1 MTALDWA
8 VVVVLNGGIVAYSL
22 IAFRN
27 KGESFDWYLAAKSMP
42 WWVIGLSAFGTAVD
56 SGDYVGIVGGSYNLG
71 LSQLAQWWLGIA
83 VGWTVLSFF
92 VIVPMYR
99 SGVFTNAEWLEF
111 RFGPSVRLLAVL
123 INVQSRTNVLGNIFF
138 SMYLVLHIVADI
150 EATTCWFVVVGVAI
164 SSVLYIVRG
173 GLRAGVLTDALQSTT
188 MIVASFVLWGFAYS
202 GLGGWEGVATRLEAA
217 EEGLADAL
225 LKVGGYSPDGVPAL
239 VVIFGFLVVLT
250 TYAIINQY
258 EAIRF
263 LGARSEWDFKMA
275 VLVASIATAICLFF
289 NVSLGPM
296 ARAQFPGLEVVDR
309 AYPLMIEAYLP
320 AGLVGLV
327 VAGLVAAGY
336 STFDSIGIG
345 ISSLF
350 VRDVYAR
357 FIVKNGTDAHYTKVG
372 RISVP
377 IILALGFV
385 YVPFLGEKGM
395 LLFYLRLAGAIAVP
409 LMTVMLMGVFTRVH
423 RQTGIVGLLVG
434 LGYGMSA
441 ILADFNEWA
450 LPVWYQNTWWT
461 YLWNLVLPALSMIV
475 ASKVID
481 WRRGPVRDEELRG
494 LVYARREDPASL
506 RQHMG
511 QRLAA
516 LEGTWLQKTLVEA
529 PIRPEYPFAV
539 GVDGPRWYLRPGVWI
554 GVYLAVASILLFCST
569 VVDISLGLL

>member
-296 ARAQFPGLEVVDR
+296 ARAQFPGLEIVDR

-441 ILADFNEWA
+441 ILADFNDWA

-461 YLWNLVLPALSMIV
+461 YLWNLVLPALSMLI

-539 GVDGPRWYLRPGVWI
+539 GSDGPRWYLRPGLWI
-554 GVYLAVASILLFCST
+554 GVYLVVASILLF
-569 VVDISLGLL
+569 VVLW

>member
-296 ARAQFPGLEVVDR
+296 ARAQFPGLEIVDR

-461 YLWNLVLPALSMIV
+461 YLWNLVLPALGMLI

-516 LEGTWLQKTLVEA
+516 LEGTWLQKTLTEA

-539 GVDGPRWYLRPGVWI
+539 GEDGPRWYLRPGVWI
-554 GVYLAVASILLFCST
+554 GVYLAVASILLF
-569 VVDISLGLL
+569 VVLW

>member
-296 ARAQFPGLEVVDR
+296 ARAQFPGLEIVDR

-461 YLWNLVLPALSMIV
+461 YLWNLVLPALSMLI
-475 ASKVID
+475 ASKAID

-494 LVYARREDPASL
+494 LVYARHEDPASL

-539 GVDGPRWYLRPGVWI
+539 GEDGPRWYLRPGLWI
-554 GVYLAVASILLFCST
+554 GVYLVVASILLF
-569 VVDISLGLL
+569 VVLW

>member
-441 ILADFNEWA
+441 ILADFNDWA

-461 YLWNLVLPALSMIV
+461 YLWNLVMPALSMLI

-539 GVDGPRWYLRPGVWI
+539 GADGPRWYLRPGLWI
-554 GVYLAVASILLFCST
+554 GVYLAVASILLF
-569 VVDISLGLL
+569 VVLW

>member
-296 ARAQFPGLEVVDR
+296 ARAQFPGLEIVDR

-461 YLWNLVLPALSMIV
+461 YLWNLVLPALSMLI
-475 ASKVID
+475 ASKVIN

-494 LVYARREDPASL
+494 LIYVRHEDPASL

-539 GVDGPRWYLRPGVWI
+539 GKDGPRWYLRPGLWI
-554 GVYLAVASILLFCST
+554 GVYLVVASTLLF
-569 VVDISLGLL
+569 VVLW

>member
-1 MTALDWA
+1 MTTLDWA
-8 VVVVLNGGIVAYSL
+8 VVLVLNGGIVAYSL

-111 RFGPSVRLLAVL
+111 RFGPAARLLAVL

-138 SMYLVLHIVADI
+138 SMFLVLNIIAGI
-150 EATTCWFVVVGVAI
+150 EETTCWLVVVGVAL

-173 GLRAGVLTDALQSTT
+173 GLRAGVLTDALQSAT
-188 MIVASFVLWGFAYS
+188 MIVASFVLWGFVYS
-202 GLGGWEGVATRLEAA
+202 GLGGWDGVTARLEAV
-217 EEGLADAL
+217 EEGLSDTL
-225 LKVGGYSPDGVPAL
+225 LHVGGYSPPGVPPFI
-239 VVIFGFLVVLT
+239 VIFGFLVVLT
-250 TYAIINQY
+250 TYAVINQY

-275 VLVASIATAICLFF
+275 ALVASIATAICLFF

-296 ARAQFPGLEVVDR
+296 ARAQFPGLEIVDQ

-357 FIVKNGTDAHYTKVG
+357 FIVKNATDAHYTKVG

-377 IILALGFV
+377 IILALGFI

-395 LLFYLRLAGAIAVP
+395 LMFYLRLAGAIAVP
-409 LMTVMLMGVFTRVH
+409 LMTVILMGVFTRVH
-423 RQTGIVGLLVG
+423 RETGIVGLLVG

-441 ILADFNEWA
+441 ILADFNEWP

-461 YLWNLVLPALSMIV
+461 YLWNLVLPAVSMYV
-475 ASKVID
+475 ASKLID
-481 WRRGPVRDEELRG
+481 WRRGPVGDEELRG
-494 LVYARREDPASL
+494 LIYVRHEDPAAL
-506 RQHMG
+506 RPIMAR
-511 QRLAA
+511 RLAV
-516 LEGTWLQKTLVEA
+516 LEGTWLQKTLIEA
-529 PIRPEYPFAV
+529 PIRPEYPFPV
-539 GVDGPRWYLRPGVWI
+539 GENGPKWYLRPGVWI
-554 GVYLAVASILLFCST
+554 GVYLAVASVLLF
-569 VVDISLGLL
+569 VVLW

>member
-8 VVVVLNGGIVAYSL
+8 VVVILNGGIVTYSL

-27 KGESFDWYLAAKSMP
+27 KGQSFDWYLAAKSMP

-99 SGVFTNAEWLEF
+99 AGVFTNAEWLEF
-111 RFGPSVRLLAVL
+111 RFGPAARILAVL

-138 SMYLVLHIVADI
+138 SMFLVLNVVAGI
-150 EATTCWFVVVGVAI
+150 EEQTCWIVVVGVATTAA
-164 SSVLYIVRG
+164 LYIVRG
-173 GLRAGVLTDALQSTT
+173 GLRAGVVTDALQSVT
-188 MIVASFVLWGFAYS
+188 MIVASFVLWGYVYS
-202 GLGGWEGVATRLEAA
+202 GLGGWDGVEQRLEDVQ
-217 EEGLADAL
+217 EGLSDTL
-225 LKVGGYSPDGVPAL
+225 LHVGGYSPEGVPA
-239 VVIFGFLVVLT
+239 VMVIFGFLVVLT
-250 TYAIINQY
+250 MYAVINQY

-275 VLVASIATAICLFF
+275 AVVASIATAICLFF

-296 ARAQFPGLEVVDR
+296 AHAQFPGLEIVDQ
-309 AYPLMIEAYLP
+309 AYPMMIKHYLP

-350 VRDVYAR
+350 VRDIYAR
-357 FIVKNGTDAHYTKVG
+357 FLVKDRDDAHYTRVG
-372 RISVP
+372 RITVP
-377 IILALGFV
+377 FILALGFV
-385 YVPFLGEKGM
+385 YVPFLGQKGM

-409 LMTVMLMGVFTRVH
+409 LMTVILMGVFTRVH
-423 RQTGIVGLLVG
+423 RQTGIIGLVVGLT
-434 LGYGMSA
+434 YGMSA
-441 ILADFNEWA
+441 ILADAYDWP

-461 YLWNLVLPALSMIV
+461 YLWNLVLPATSMLI

-481 WRRGPVRDEELRG
+481 WTRGPVGPDELIG
-494 LVYARREDPASL
+494 LVYARHESAEQIRPRMA
-506 RQHMG
+506 H
-511 QRLAA
+511 RLAA

-529 PIRPEYPFAV
+529 PVRPEYPFEV
-539 GVDGPRWYLRPGVWI
+539 GPGGPPWYKRPGLWI
-554 GVYLAVASILLFCST
+554 GMYLVVACYLLF
-569 VVDISLGLL
+569 VVLW

>member
-296 ARAQFPGLEVVDR
+296 ARAQFPGLEIVDR

-539 GVDGPRWYLRPGVWI
+539 GEDGPRWYLRPGVWI
-554 GVYLAVASILLFCST
+554 GVYLVVASTLLF
-569 VVDISLGLL
+569 VVLW

>member
-1 MTALDWA
+1 MTPLDWA
-8 VVVVLNGGIVAYSL
+8 IVLVLNGGIVAYSL

-56 SGDYVGIVGGSYNLG
+56 SGDYVGIVGGSYQLG

-111 RFGPSVRLLAVL
+111 RFGPATRLLAVL

-138 SMYLVLHIVADI
+138 SMFLVLNVVAGI
-150 EATTCWFVVVGVAI
+150 EETTCWVVVVGAAL
-164 SSVLYIVRG
+164 SSALYIVRG
-173 GLRAGVLTDALQSTT
+173 GLRAGVLTDALQSAA
-188 MIVASFVLWGFAYS
+188 MLVASFVLWGFVYS
-202 GLGGWEGVATRLEAA
+202 GLGGWEGVTARLEAV
-217 EEGLADAL
+217 EEGLADTL
-225 LKVGGYSPDGVPAL
+225 LHVGGYSPPGVPPL
-239 VVIFGFLVVLT
+239 IVIFGFLVVLT
-250 TYAIINQY
+250 TYAVVNQY
-258 EAIRF
+258 EALRF

-275 VLVASIATAICLFF
+275 ALVASIATAICLFF

-296 ARAQFPGLEVVDR
+296 ARAQFPGLEIVDQ
-309 AYPLMIEAYLP
+309 AYPLMIKEYLP

-336 STFDSIGIG
+336 STFDSISIG

-350 VRDVYAR
+350 VRNVYAR
-357 FIVKNGTDAHYTKVG
+357 TMVKDATDAHYTKVG
-372 RISVP
+372 RILVP
-377 IILALGFV
+377 IILAMGFV

-409 LMTVMLMGVFTRVH
+409 LMTVILMGVFTCVH
-423 RQTGIVGLLVG
+423 RETGIVGLLVG
-434 LGYGMSA
+434 LGYGLSA
-441 ILADFNEWA
+441 LLADFNEWP

-461 YLWNLVLPALSMIV
+461 YLWNLVLPAASMLI
-475 ASKVID
+475 ASKLID

-494 LVYARREDPASL
+494 LIYVRHEDPAAL
-506 RQHMG
+506 RPLMA
-511 QRLAA
+511 RRTAE
-516 LEGTWLQKTLVEA
+516 LEGSCTWLQKTLLEA

-539 GVDGPRWYLRPGVWI
+539 GADGPKWYLRPGVWI
-554 GVYLAVASILLFCST
+554 GVYLAVASVLLF
-569 VVDISLGLL
+569 VVLW

>member
-56 SGDYVGIVGGSYNLG
+56 SGDYVGIVGGSYNIG

-441 ILADFNEWA
+441 ILADFNDWA

-461 YLWNLVLPALSMIV
+461 YLWNLVLPALSMLI

-539 GVDGPRWYLRPGVWI
+539 GEDGPRWYLRPGLWI
-554 GVYLAVASILLFCST
+554 GVYLAVASILLF
-569 VVDISLGLL
+569 VVLW

>member
-111 RFGPSVRLLAVL
+111 RFGPAVRLLAVL

-275 VLVASIATAICLFF
+275 VLVASVATAICLFF

-461 YLWNLVLPALSMIV
+461 YLWNLVLPALSMLI

-481 WRRGPVRDEELRG
+481 WRRGPVCDEELRG

-539 GVDGPRWYLRPGVWI
+539 GADGPRWYLRPGVWI
-554 GVYLAVASILLFCST
+554 GVYLAAASILLF
-569 VVDISLGLL
+569 VVLW

>member
-225 LKVGGYSPDGVPAL
+225 LKVGGYSPDGVPAM

-296 ARAQFPGLEVVDR
+296 ARAQFPGLEIVDR

-409 LMTVMLMGVFTRVH
+409 LMTVMLMGVFTKVH

-461 YLWNLVLPALSMIV
+461 YLWNLVLPALSMLI

-539 GVDGPRWYLRPGVWI
+539 GEDGPKWYLRPGLWI
-554 GVYLAVASILLFCST
+554 GVYLVVASTLLF
-569 VVDISLGLL
+569 VVLW

>member
-217 EEGLADAL
+217 EEGLADVL

-296 ARAQFPGLEVVDR
+296 ARAQFPGLEIVDR

-441 ILADFNEWA
+441 ILADFNDWA

-461 YLWNLVLPALSMIV
+461 YLWNLVLPALSMLI

-539 GVDGPRWYLRPGVWI
+539 GEGGPKWYLRPGLWI
-554 GVYLAVASILLFCST
+554 GVYLAVASILLF
-569 VVDISLGLL
+569 VVLW

>member
-8 VVVVLNGGIVAYSL
+8 VVLVLNGGIVAYSL

-42 WWVIGLSAFGTAVD
+42 WWMIGLSAFGTAVD

-111 RFGPSVRLLAVL
+111 RFGPAARLLAVL

-138 SMYLVLHIVADI
+138 SMFLVLNVITGI
-150 EATTCWFVVVGVAI
+150 EETTCWLVVVGVAL

-173 GLRAGVLTDALQSTT
+173 GLRAGVLTDALQSAT
-188 MIVASFVLWGFAYS
+188 MIVASFVLWGFVYS
-202 GLGGWEGVATRLEAA
+202 GLGGWDGVAARLEAV
-217 EEGLADAL
+217 EEGLSDTL
-225 LKVGGYSPDGVPAL
+225 LHVGGYSPPGVPPFI
-239 VVIFGFLVVLT
+239 VIFGFLVVLT
-250 TYAIINQY
+250 TYAVINQY

-275 VLVASIATAICLFF
+275 ALVASIATAICLFF

-296 ARAQFPGLEVVDR
+296 ARAQFPGLEMVDQ
-309 AYPLMIEAYLP
+309 AYPLMIKAYLP

-357 FIVKNGTDAHYTKVG
+357 FIVKDATG
-372 RISVP
+372 R
-377 IILALGFV
+377 ALHQGGAD
-385 YVPFLGEKGM
+385 LGADHSGAG
-395 LLFYLRLAGAIAVP
+395 FYLCALFGREGDAAVLSAAGRGHCRAADDGHFDGGFHASTPRDRDHRLIDGAWLRDVGDSSRLQRVAAAGVVP
-409 LMTVMLMGVFTRVH
+409 EYVV
-423 RQTGIVGLLVG
+423 
-434 LGYGMSA
+434 
-441 ILADFNEWA
+441 D
-450 LPVWYQNTWWT
+450 LPVE
-461 YLWNLVLPALSMIV
+461 LGAARGEHV
-475 ASKVID
+475 
-481 WRRGPVRDEELRG
+481 RRLEAD
-494 LVYARREDPASL
+494 
-506 RQHMG
+506 
-511 QRLAA
+511 RLAA
-516 LEGTWLQKTLVEA
+516 WSGARRGAART
-529 PIRPEYPFAV
+529 
-539 GVDGPRWYLRPGVWI
+539 DLRPPRGPGRTAPDNGPAARGAGRHLVAEDPDRSTHPAGVSFR
-554 GVYLAVASILLFCST
+554 GR
-569 VVDISLGLL
+569 

>member
-225 LKVGGYSPDGVPAL
+225 LKVGGYSPEGVPAM

-296 ARAQFPGLEVVDR
+296 ARAQFPGLEIVDR

-377 IILALGFV
+377 IILALGFI

-441 ILADFNEWA
+441 ILADFNDWA

-461 YLWNLVLPALSMIV
+461 YLWNLVLPALSMLI

-529 PIRPEYPFAV
+529 PVRPEYPFAV
-539 GVDGPRWYLRPGVWI
+539 GEGGPKWYLRPGLWI
-554 GVYLAVASILLFCST
+554 GVYLVVASTLLF
-569 VVDISLGLL
+569 VVLW

>member
-8 VVVVLNGGIVAYSL
+8 VVLILNGGIVVYSL

-173 GLRAGVLTDALQSTT
+173 GLRAGVLTDALQSAT
-188 MIVASFVLWGFAYS
+188 MIVASFVLWGFVYS
-202 GLGGWEGVATRLEAA
+202 GLGGWDGVTARLEAV
-217 EEGLADAL
+217 EEGLSDTL
-225 LKVGGYSPDGVPAL
+225 LHVGGYSPPGVPPFI
-239 VVIFGFLVVLT
+239 VIFGFLVVLT
-250 TYAIINQY
+250 TYAVINQY

-275 VLVASIATAICLFF
+275 ALVASIATAICLFF

-296 ARAQFPGLEVVDR
+296 ARAQFPGLEIVDQ

-372 RISVP
+372 RVSVP
-377 IILALGFV
+377 IILALGFI

-409 LMTVMLMGVFTRVH
+409 LMTVILMGVFTRVH
-423 RQTGIVGLLVG
+423 RETGIVGLLVG

-461 YLWNLVLPALSMIV
+461 YLWNLVLPALSMLI

-511 QRLAA
+511 QRLAP
-516 LEGTWLQKTLVEA
+516 LEGTWLQKTLMEA

-539 GVDGPRWYLRPGVWI
+539 GEGGPKWYLRPGVWI
-554 GVYLAVASILLFCST
+554 GVYLAVASILLF
-569 VVDISLGLL
+569 VVLW

>member
-138 SMYLVLHIVADI
+138 SMFLVLNIIAGI
-150 EATTCWFVVVGVAI
+150 EGTTCWLVVVGVAL

-173 GLRAGVLTDALQSTT
+173 GLRAGVLTDALQSAT
-188 MIVASFVLWGFAYS
+188 MIVASFVLWGFVYS
-202 GLGGWEGVATRLEAA
+202 GLGGWDGVTARLEAV
-217 EEGLADAL
+217 EEGLADTL
-225 LKVGGYSPDGVPAL
+225 LHVGGYSPPGVPPFI
-239 VVIFGFLVVLT
+239 VIFGFLVVLT

-275 VLVASIATAICLFF
+275 ALVASIATAICLFF

-296 ARAQFPGLEVVDR
+296 ARAQFPGLEIVDQ

-441 ILADFNEWA
+441 ILADFNDWA

-461 YLWNLVLPALSMIV
+461 YLWNLVLPALSMLI

-494 LVYARREDPASL
+494 LVYVRREDPASL

-539 GVDGPRWYLRPGVWI
+539 GEDGPRWYLRPGLWI
-554 GVYLAVASILLFCST
+554 GVYLVVASILLF
-569 VVDISLGLL
+569 VVLW